1 MKKKNLWV
9 AGISMFF
16 LTFATSVYAA
26 GGGGTMPWDAPL
38 TAVLNALTGTTIRT
52 IAAIAIVM
60 TGLAIAFGESGG
72 MFTRAAQIVFGIS
85 IALLA
90 VSFVTQLFGAGGGLV
105 F

>member
-1 MKKKNLWV
+1 MKKKNLLV
-9 AGISMFF
+9 AGTLLLILALASS
-16 LTFATSVYAA
+16 AYAGAA
-26 GGGGTMPWDAPL
+26 GAMPWDAPL
-38 TAVLNALTGTTIRT
+38 TSVLNALTGTTIRT
-52 IAAIAIVM
+52 IAAIAIVI

-90 VSFVTQLFGAGGGLV
+90 VSFVTQLFGAGGGLA